1 MNKEK
6 NCIET
11 PAVIDLRKQP
21 KEAYSGSKK
30 LLDYESG
37 EIVCLCVSGI
47 GKPGGEAYADAIQA
61 LYSFVYTLKFTLK
74 GSGLLDYKILP
85 LECKWG
91 DFDPATTSAEDWS
104 WTLQIRVPPEVTEKQ
119 IDDTARII

>member
-11 PAVIDLRKQP
+11 PAVIDLRKQTR
-21 KEAYSGSKK
+21 EAYSGSKK

-37 EIVCLCVSGI
+37 EIVCLSVSGI
-47 GKPGGEAYADAIQA
+47 GKPGGEAYADAIQT

-74 GSGLLDYKILP
+74 GAEDCLISKSCPSSANGGILILLP
-85 LECKWG
+85 LQLKIGAGPCRFEFPRK
-91 DFDPATTSAEDWS
+91 
-104 WTLQIRVPPEVTEKQ
+104 
-119 IDDTARII
+119 